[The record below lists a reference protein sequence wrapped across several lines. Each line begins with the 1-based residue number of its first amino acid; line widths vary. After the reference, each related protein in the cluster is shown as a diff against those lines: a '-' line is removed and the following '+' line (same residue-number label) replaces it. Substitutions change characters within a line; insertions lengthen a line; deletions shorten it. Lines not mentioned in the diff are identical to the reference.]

1 MALRDLWRGRERH
14 GEDRDRQWGRSISE
28 DWRSG
33 EDWRDEGRY
42 GRERGGV
49 FGSSEREYSGAG
61 RRYGENFWSPESDY
75 SSGRSYGQGGY
86 EGYGERDEGRRY
98 GSGSFGRDYERGEYG
113 RGYGGG
119 YGSSYGSSQGY
130 GRGGG
135 YGYGMGQFRG
145 RGPRGYQRSD
155 DRIREDVCERLTD
168 DPDID
173 ASNLEVTVKNGE
185 VTLSG
190 SVSSRDDKRRAEECA
205 EDISG
210 VKDVHN
216 TLRVSME
223 QSGSEQMS
231 TQQTTQQTARH

>member
-1 MALRDLWRGRERH
+1 M
-14 GEDRDRQWGRSISE
+14 SE
-28 DWRSG
+28 DWRRD

-49 FGSSEREYSGAG
+49 FGASEREYGAG
-61 RRYGENFWSPESDY
+61 GQRYGERNWSPESDY
-75 SSGRSYGQGGY
+75 SSGRFYGQGGY
-86 EGYGERDEGRRY
+86 EGYGEHERDEGRRY
-98 GSGSFGRDYERGEYG
+98 GSGYGRDYERGEYG

-119 YGSSYGSSQGY
+119 YGGSQGY
-130 GRGGG
+130 GRGYEYGG
-135 YGYGMGQFRG
+135 MQGSRYGAGSAGAYGFSTGQYRG

-168 DPDID
+168 DPEID
-173 ASNLEVTVKNGE
+173 ASNLEVAVKNGE

-190 SVSSRDDKRRAEECA
+190 TVSSRYDKRRAEECA

-216 TLRVSME
+216 GLRVSME
-223 QSGSEQMS
+223 QGGREQMS

>member
-1 MALRDLWRGRERH
+1 MTLRDLWRGRERH
-14 GEDRDRQWGRSISE
+14 GEHRDRPWGRSMSD

-33 EDWRDEGRY
+33 EGWRDEGRY

-49 FGSSEREYSGAG
+49 FGASEREYSGG
-61 RRYGENFWSPESDY
+61 GQRYGERSWSPESDY
-75 SSGRSYGQGGY
+75 SSGRSYGQSGY
-86 EGYGERDEGRRY
+86 EGYGEHERDEGRY
-98 GSGSFGRDYERGEYG
+98 GSGSYGREFERGEYG

-119 YGSSYGSSQGY
+119 YGGSQGY
-130 GRGGG
+130 GGG
-135 YGYGMGQFRG
+135 YAYGTGPFRG

-168 DPDID
+168 DPEID
-173 ASNLEVTVKNGE
+173 ASNMEVAVKDGE

-190 SVSSRDDKRRAEECA
+190 TVSSRDDKRRAEECA
-205 EDISG
+205 EETSG

-216 TLRVSME
+216 GLRVSRE
-223 QSGSEQMS
+223 LGGSEQIP